1 MKYLLAGLKESAM
14 NKKIW
19 IVARREYLSRVQKKS
34 FILVT
39 LLTPLGIALFSV
51 LIAFIMSAGTNEDQK
66 IVIKDDTGIIR
77 EMAAEDKDFPYEFSD
92 KSFETLRED
101 YRSLGYDLF
110 VHVPPLRDTSAMR
123 ISASYYSNEKP
134 SLTLLEGIESRLS
147 DQVELYR
154 MRKSNVDQ
162 KLLDSFRAKI
172 SLENGAMDPDDPTGT
187 AAAGKLNIIIGTA
200 LGGLMGFMMYL
211 VIFIYGSMVMRS
223 VMEEKLSRIVEV
235 MVSSVRPIQLM
246 MGKLIGVGGV
256 GLTQLALWAVLIPII
271 LMIVSAFLPG
281 VDSSQLSEMDKIS
294 QVNQES
300 FDGFTTQQVITAIF
314 NIKWWLILPVFILFF
329 LGGYFIYS
337 SMFAAIGSAINE
349 DMGEGQQLMMPI
361 VIIVLIAFYM
371 LFPVLSNPNG
381 TLAVFA
387 SLFPLFSPI
396 IMPARLAFD
405 PPWWQLVVS
414 ILLMLGTVW
423 FFIWLTSRIYRVGIL
438 RYGKKV
444 TIKEMI
450 KWLRYSN

>member
-1 MKYLLAGLKESAM
+1 MKH
-14 NKKIW
+14 KIW

-39 LLTPLGIALFSV
+39 LLTPVGILLFSV
-51 LIAFIMSAGTNEDQK
+51 LIGVIMSAGSNADQK

-77 EMAAEDKDFPYEFSD
+77 PIAEEDTDFPYDFSD
-92 KSFETLRED
+92 KSFDVLKDE
-101 YRSLGYDLF
+101 YGSLGYDLF
-110 VHVPPLRDTSAMR
+110 VYVPALKDTAAMR
-123 ISASYYSNEKP
+123 IEAAYFGREKP
-134 SLTLLEGIESRLS
+134 SLVLLEGIESRLS
-147 DQVELYR
+147 DQIELYR
-154 MRKSNVDQ
+154 MRRSNVDQ

-172 SLENGAMDPDDPTGT
+172 RLENGAMDPDDPSGT

-200 LGGLMGFMMYL
+200 LGGIMGFMMYM

-235 MVSSVRPIQLM
+235 MVSSVRPIHLM

-256 GLTQLALWAVLIPII
+256 GLTQLAIWGTLLGIMMVIAP
-271 LMIVSAFLPG
+271 AFLPG
-281 VDSSQLSEMDKIS
+281 ADPSQLSELSTMAQAD
-294 QVNQES
+294 QAS
-300 FDGFTTQQVITAIF
+300 FDGFSGKQVIAALF
-314 NIKWWLILPVFILFF
+314 NVRWWLIIPVFILFF

-349 DMGEGQQLMMPI
+349 DMGEGQQLMLPI
-361 VIIVLIAFYM
+361 VFVVLVAFYM

-381 TLAVFA
+381 TIAVFA

-405 PPWWQLVVS
+405 PPLWQVAVS

-438 RYGKKV
+438 MYGKKV
-444 TIKEMI
+444 TIKEMF
-450 KWLRYSN
+450 KWLRYSS

>member
-1 MKYLLAGLKESAM
+1 M
-14 NKKIW
+14 NNKVW

-39 LLTPLGIALFSV
+39 LLMPLGIALFSV
-51 LIAFIMSAGTNEDQK
+51 LIGFIMSAGSNADQK
-66 IVIKDDTGIIR
+66 IVIKDETGIIR
-77 EMAAEDKDFPYEFSD
+77 EIASEDKDFPYAFSD
-92 KSFETLRED
+92 KSFEVLREE
-101 YRSLGYDLF
+101 YGSLGYDLF
-110 VHVPPLRDTSAMR
+110 VYVPALKDTSAMR
-123 ISASYYSNEKP
+123 ISASYFSNEKP
-134 SLTLLEGIESRLS
+134 SLVLLEGIESRLG
-147 DQVELYR
+147 DQIELYR

-162 KLLDSFRAKI
+162 KLLDSFRASI
-172 SLENGAMDPDDPTGT
+172 SLENGAMDPNDPSGT

-200 LGGLMGFMMYL
+200 LGGIMGFMMYM

-256 GLTQLALWAVLIPII
+256 GLTQLAIWALLIPIV
-271 LMIVSAFLPG
+271 LMVVAAFLPG
-281 VDSSQLSEMDKIS
+281 TDPSQLSDMGSMS
-294 QVNQES
+294 QVDPEA
-300 FDGFTTQQVITAIF
+300 FDGFSGQQVIAAIF
-314 NIKWWLILPVFILFF
+314 NIKWWLILPVFIIFF

-337 SMFAAIGSAINE
+337 SMFAAIGSTISE

-381 TLAVFA
+381 TIAVFA

-405 PPWWQLVVS
+405 PPWWQIVLS
-414 ILLMLGTVW
+414 IFLMLGTVW

-438 RYGKKV
+438 MYGKKV

-450 KWLRYSN
+450 KWLRYSD

>member
-1 MKYLLAGLKESAM
+1 MS
-14 NKKIW
+14 NKIW

-51 LIAFIMSAGTNEDQK
+51 LVGVIMSAGGNADHN
-66 IVIKDDTGIIR
+66 IVIKDDTGIIQKI
-77 EMAAEDKDFPYEFSD
+77 AAEDKDFPYEFSS
-92 KSFETLRED
+92 KEVSVLKED
-101 YRSLGYDLF
+101 YASLGYDVF
-110 VHVPPLRDTSAMR
+110 VYVPALRDSATMR
-123 ISASYYSNEKP
+123 IAASYYSKEKP
-134 SLTLLEGIESRLS
+134 SLVLLESIESKLA
-147 DQVELYR
+147 DQIEIYR
-154 MRKSNVDQ
+154 MRKSNIDQ
-162 KLLDSFRAKI
+162 KLLDSFKANI
-172 SLENGAMDPDDPTGT
+172 SLENGAMDPNDLSSS
-187 AAAGKLNIIIGTA
+187 AATGKLNIIIGTA
-200 LGGLMGFMMYL
+200 LGGIMGFLMYL

-256 GLTQLALWAVLIPII
+256 GLTQLAIWAVLIPI
-271 LMIVSAFLPG
+271 LLIVVAAFLPG
-281 VDSSQLSEMDKIS
+281 ADPSHLSTNMQNMS
-294 QVNQES
+294 QVDPES
-300 FDGFTTQQVITAIF
+300 FDGFSGQQIIDAIF
-314 NIKWWLILPVFILFF
+314 NVKWWLILPVFILFF

-337 SMFAAIGSAINE
+337 SLFAAMGSAINE
-349 DMGEGQQLMMPI
+349 DMGEGQQLMLPI
-361 VIIVLIAFYM
+361 ILVVMTAFYL

-381 TLAVFA
+381 NLAIFA

-405 PPWWQLVVS
+405 PPWWQIVLS

-438 RYGKKV
+438 MYGKKA
-444 TIKEMI
+444 TIREMI
-450 KWLRYSN
+450 KWLRYSE

>member
-1 MKYLLAGLKESAM
+1 MS
-14 NKKIW
+14 NKIW

-51 LIAFIMSAGTNEDQK
+51 LVGLIMSAGGNGDQK
-66 IVIKDDTGIIR
+66 IVIKDDTGIIQKI
-77 EMAAEDKDFPYEFSD
+77 ASEDKDFPYEFSTKD
-92 KSFETLRED
+92 VSVLKED
-101 YRSLGYDLF
+101 YASLGYDVF
-110 VHVPPLRDTSAMR
+110 VYVPALRDSATMR
-123 ISASYYSNEKP
+123 ISASYYSKEKP
-134 SLTLLEGIESRLS
+134 SLVLLESIESKLA
-147 DQVELYR
+147 DQIEIYR
-154 MRKSNVDQ
+154 MRKSNIDQ
-162 KLLDSFRAKI
+162 KLLDSFKATI
-172 SLENGAMDPDDPTGT
+172 SLENGAMDPNDLSSS
-187 AAAGKLNIIIGTA
+187 AATGKLNIIIGTA
-200 LGGLMGFMMYL
+200 LGGIMGFMMYM

-256 GLTQLALWAVLIPII
+256 GLTQLAIWAVLIPI
-271 LMIVSAFLPG
+271 LLLVVTAFLPG
-281 VDSSQLSEMDKIS
+281 ADPSQLSDMQNMS
-294 QVNQES
+294 QVDQES
-300 FDGFTTQQVITAIF
+300 FDGFSGQQIIAAIF
-314 NIKWWLILPVFILFF
+314 NVKWWLILPVFILFF

-337 SMFAAIGSAINE
+337 SLFAAMGSAINE
-349 DMGEGQQLMMPI
+349 DMGEGQQLMLPI
-361 VIIVLIAFYM
+361 VLIVLIAFYM

-381 TLAVFA
+381 NLAIFA

-405 PPWWQLVVS
+405 PPWWQIVLS

-438 RYGKKV
+438 MYGKKA
-444 TIKEMI
+444 TIREMI
-450 KWLRYSN
+450 KWLRYSE